1 MAFNGV
7 SLLNVQPTSRFYSPT
22 QIASQYSRR
31 SKESKSNKILVLT
44 GSTLLFTHP
53 LVERW
58 ENTTTNF
65 KTMANFIEV
74 GHSKNI
80 ANFEDLISFCIAY
93 GTAYNPANSSITIT
107 ALQAKHAAALADL
120 QAVKTAKTAID
131 NATNLREETFAPCR
145 LLSTRIIS
153 ALEAVSP
160 SKLTIEDAKTINR
173 KIQGKRAPGGKKD
186 PKEETTPPP
195 DPDAGD
201 KGSKISVS
209 QQSYDSLVDH
219 YLKLVE
225 TLSQEP
231 LYTPNEADLSIA
243 GLTTLITNMQAA
255 NTGVINATTNFS
267 NARITRDKTLYDES
281 TGLVTAAFEVRK
293 YVKSLFGTS
302 SPQYKQV
309 SKLQFKAIAS

>member
-1 MAFNGV
+1 
-7 SLLNVQPTSRFYSPT
+7 
-22 QIASQYSRR
+22 
-31 SKESKSNKILVLT
+31 
-44 GSTLLFTHP
+44 
-53 LVERW
+53 
-58 ENTTTNF
+58 
-65 KTMANFIEV
+65 MANFIEV

-93 GTAYNPANSSITIT
+93 GTAYNPANSNITIT

-131 NATNLREETFAPCR
+131 NATNLREEIFAPCR

-160 SKLTIEDAKTINR
+160 SKLTIDDAKTINR
-173 KIQGKRAPGGKKD
+173 KIQGKKAPGGKKD
-186 PKEETTPPP
+186 PKGEVPPPP
-195 DPDAGD
+195 DPGTGD
-201 KGSKISVS
+201 KGGTISTS

-219 YLKLVE
+219 YLKLKE

-231 LYTPNEADLSIA
+231 LYAPNEVELSIA
-243 GLTTLITNMQAA
+243 GLTSLIASMQAA
-255 NTGVINATTNFS
+255 NTAVINATTNYS
-267 NARITRDKTLYDES
+267 NSRITRDKTLYDES
-281 TGLVTAAFEVRK
+281 TGLVTAAYEVRK

-309 SKLQFKAIAS
+309 SKLQFKAITS